1 MEPRPWHELRLNV
14 CMRKLTPH
22 EAGVQ
27 RILIEAGEPLTLV
40 EMLRLVRMN
49 RYNLL
54 STLQRMH
61 KKLTVYQSRKRY
73 WAAAGWNS
81 LLTER

>member
-1 MEPRPWHELRLNV
+1 
-14 CMRKLTPH
+14 MRKLTPH

-61 KKLTVYQSRKRY
+61 KKLTVYQPRKGY
-73 WAAAGWNS
+73 WAAAGWNN
-81 LLTER
+81 LLTDR